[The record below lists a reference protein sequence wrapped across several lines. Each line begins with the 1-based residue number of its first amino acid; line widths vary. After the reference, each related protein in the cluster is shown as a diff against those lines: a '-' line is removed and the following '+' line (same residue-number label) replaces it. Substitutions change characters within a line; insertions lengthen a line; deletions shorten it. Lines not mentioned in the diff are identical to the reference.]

1 MIEPRLV
8 KPVDILLVED
18 SPGDAELVH
27 EALASGKLCK
37 RVHVVGDGEKAM
49 AFLHRQGCYAEAP
62 RPELILLDLNLP
74 CKDGHEVLADVK
86 TDKLLRRIPVVVL
99 TSSQDQ
105 GDVLRTYSLHG
116 NCYVIKPVDLDKFF
130 HVVRSIEDFWLSIV
144 ALPSDEILG

>member
-1 MIEPRLV
+1 MIERPLV

-18 SPGDAELVH
+18 SPGEAELVH

-37 RVHVVGDGEKAM
+37 RLHVVDDGEKAV

-62 RPELILLDLNLP
+62 RPELILLDLDLP
-74 CKDGHEVLADVK
+74 CKNGHEVLAEVK
-86 TDKLLRRIPVVVL
+86 TDEVLRRIPVVVF

-105 GDVLRTYSLHG
+105 GDLLRTYSLHG
-116 NCYVIKPVDLDKFF
+116 NCYVIKPVELDEFF
-130 HVVRSIEDFWLSIV
+130 HAVRSIEDFWLSIV